1 MKRPIR
7 RGRADRIKKERLSLG
22 YPLEKAL
29 NALNVRM
36 SVVLAGDAPGRPSS
50 LTVGREPVKS
60 ETK

>member
-7 RGRADRIKKERLSLG
+7 RGCAGRAKKSAFSLG

-36 SVVLAGDAPGRPSS
+36 SVVLADDAPGRPSL
-50 LTVGREPVKS
+50 LTVGRERIKF